1 MSSTE
6 TSGSASTPGPVR
18 IVVAGGG
25 TAGWMAAS
33 ALGHFLDT
41 GFTVTL
47 VESEEIGTVGV
58 GEATIPQIR
67 MFNQALGI
75 DEDAFIRATQATFKL
90 AIEFVGWGA
99 PGERYMHAFGDVGR
113 DVGLCAF
120 HHYWSRARRLG
131 LAGPHGDYAINDVAA
146 HAGRMHRGAPLT
158 SRNVPEMPHA
168 FHFDAGLYAAFLRQ
182 FAESRGVTRREGK
195 IAEVRQDPLSGDITQ
210 LVLTSGE
217 EIAGDL
223 FIDCTGF
230 RGLLIGGAMGSGYVD
245 WTNWLPCDRALAVPS
260 GRVEDFTPY
269 TRATAH
275 DAGWQWRIPLQ
286 HRTGNGRVYC
296 SAFTSDEA
304 AAESLLAHLDAPA
317 LADPRPIRFTTGRRA
332 EAWRGNVIA
341 VGLSSGF
348 LEPLESTSIHLIQSA
363 ISRIL
368 KFLPGKDQTQ
378 AARDEYNRQ
387 FTFEMERIRDFIV
400 LHYHVNRRP
409 EPFWQAMRNMALPDS
424 LAERIELFR
433 ANGHIFRHGDELFSE
448 VGWFQVMAGQGIV
461 PERSH
466 ALAETISEADL
477 KGYLETLNG
486 LYRREV
492 ERYPGHAEFIAR
504 HCAAPPLKMGA
515 AA

>member
-6 TSGSASTPGPVR
+6 SSGNAGAPGPVR

-25 TAGWMAAS
+25 TAGWMAA
-33 ALGHFLDT
+33 AAFGHFLDT

-75 DEDAFIRATQATFKL
+75 DENAFIRATQATFKL
-90 AIEFVGWGA
+90 AIEFVGWST
-99 PGERYMHAFGDVGR
+99 PDSRYMHAFGDVGR

-120 HHYWSRARRLG
+120 YHYWSRARRLG
-131 LAGPHGDYAINDVAA
+131 LAGLAGDYAINDVAA
-146 HAGRMHRGAPLT
+146 RAGRMHAGSPLT
-158 SRNVPEMPHA
+158 SRNIPEMPHA
-168 FHFDAGLYAAFLRQ
+168 FHFDAGLYAAFLRK
-182 FAESRGVTRREGK
+182 FAEGRGVTRREGR
-195 IAEVRQDPLSGDITQ
+195 IHEIRRDALSGDITA
-210 LVLTSGE
+210 LALASGE
-217 EIAGDL
+217 EIEGDL

-230 RGLLIGGAMGSGYVD
+230 RGLLIGETMGSGYVD

-275 DAGWQWRIPLQ
+275 TAGWQWRIPLQ

-296 SAFTSDEA
+296 SAFTSDDEA
-304 AAESLLAHLDAPA
+304 TESLLAHLDAPA
-317 LADPRPIRFTTGRRA
+317 LADPRRIRFTTGRRA

-400 LHYHVNRRP
+400 LHYHVNQRP
-409 EPFWQAMRNMALPDS
+409 EPFWQTMREMALPDT
-424 LAERIELFR
+424 LRDRIELFS

-448 VGWFQVMAGQGIV
+448 VGWFQVMAGQGIL

-466 ALAETISEADL
+466 ALAETIDEADL
-477 KGYLETLNG
+477 KSYLETLNA
-486 LYRREV
+486 LYSREAA
-492 ERYPGHAEFIAR
+492 RYPTHADFIAR
-504 HCAAPPLKMGA
+504 HCAAPPLRIGA
-515 AA
+515 PA